1 MFARPTKFL
10 TPRAA
15 ATALA
20 LALTGCLAHFPP
32 RLPHAA
38 PSPWGTVR
46 AEDPGIALE
55 MAALVD
61 EVAPR
66 IAPEVPGLA
75 VRDLDV
81 RVVRGF
87 ADPLWGGATFQM
99 PGGYWME
106 LPVAS
111 LPDLARS
118 TLAHELVHYWL
129 GPDWDPLPAV
139 LEEGLADLVAGTV
152 VPEESAIERAGY
164 AILLSTAYS
173 GGLELRV
180 GPPAGARPSVATMTL
195 NADLDHE
202 ALPDL
207 EQVLRM
213 SSRDLNAVES
223 RENRLF
229 LYGFGYLFASRIGV
243 DRLYEL
249 CLRAR
254 ARGHSRIPSRW
265 IYEEA
270 GIDPED
276 PGSWRVAIDG
286 ILGIEERAALAQMQP
301 MGNGVY
307 RLGR

>member
-1 MFARPTKFL
+1 MSARPTKHL
-10 TPRAA
+10 SPRAA
-15 ATALA
+15 ACALLLG
-20 LALTGCLAHFPP
+20 LAGCLAHFPP

-38 PSPWGTVR
+38 ESPWGTVR
-46 AEDPGIALE
+46 AEDPAIASE
-55 MAALVD
+55 MATLVD
-61 EVAPR
+61 EIAPR
-66 IAPEVPGLA
+66 IAPEVPGLD

-106 LPVAS
+106 LPVGS
-111 LPDLARS
+111 LPELARS

-139 LEEGLADLVAGTV
+139 LEEGLADLVAGRV

-164 AILLSTAYS
+164 AILLSTAFS

-180 GPPAGARPSVATMTL
+180 GPPSEARASIATMRL
-195 NADLDHE
+195 NADLDP
-202 ALPDL
+202 AQLPELDD
-207 EQVLRM
+207 VLRM

-243 DRLYEL
+243 ERLYEL
-249 CLRAR
+249 CRLAR
-254 ARGHSRIPSRW
+254 QRGHARIPAEW
-265 IYEEA
+265 IYREA
-270 GIDPED
+270 GIDPRD
-276 PGSWRVAIDG
+276 PGSWKVAIDG
-286 ILGIEERAALAQMQP
+286 ILGIEERAALAEMQP
-301 MGNGVY
+301 IGNGVY